1 MQRTRTLGL
10 TSIKSMRGDLKMEWL
25 KELLK
30 GAGIEEGK
38 LDGLVSDIGKELAKH
53 FIPKDKFNEVAEAK
67 KKLEVDIQ
75 ERDKQLEQ
83 LKNAAGASEEL
94 KKQIEEL
101 QEANKKAAE
110 EWQAKFAKMQLDF
123 AIEKAL
129 TAAKAK
135 NIKAVKALLDMEK
148 VKLDGDKL
156 LGLDDQLEA
165 IKESDPYLF
174 GDTKVGGGTNPAGAG
189 NPEVNPWKKETWN
202 LTMQGKIL
210 REDPAKAARMKAE
223 AGVK

>member
-1 MQRTRTLGL
+1 M
-10 TSIKSMRGDLKMEWL
+10 DWL

-30 GAGIEEGK
+30 KAGIEEGK
-38 LDGLVSDIGKELAKH
+38 LDGLIGDINKQWALH
-53 FIPKDKFNEVAEAK
+53 FVPKREYNEVAEAK
-67 KKLEVDIQ
+67 KKLEADIA

-83 LKNAAGASEEL
+83 LKAAAGSNEEL
-94 KKQIEEL
+94 KAQIEEL
-101 QEANKKAAE
+101 QKANREAAE
-110 EWQAKFAKMQLDF
+110 HWQAKVAQMQLDF

-135 NIKAVKALLDMEK
+135 NAKAVKALLDMEK

-156 LGLDDQLEA
+156 LGLDDQL
-165 IKESDPYLF
+165 KEIQKSDPYLF
-174 GDTKVGGGTNPAGAG
+174 GETTIGGGTNPPGAG
-189 NPEVNPWKKETWN
+189 DPEVNPWKKETWN

-210 REDPAKAARMKAE
+210 REDPAKATRMKAE